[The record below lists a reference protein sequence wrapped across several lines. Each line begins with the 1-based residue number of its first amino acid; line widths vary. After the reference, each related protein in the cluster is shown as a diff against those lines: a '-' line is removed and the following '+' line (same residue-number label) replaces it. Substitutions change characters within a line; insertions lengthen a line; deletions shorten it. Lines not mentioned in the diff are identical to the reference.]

1 MLKMQK
7 CSVSQNG
14 SKFKPNTRVSNYIS
28 KYRFRKKGSLSVK
41 GEEHLLLPQI
51 LSSIWFKTHEGVAAV
66 AGMDWASGELWGFVL
81 TSQVEFISILQLKP
95 LVPGLWRSLTSM

>member
-14 SKFKPNTRVSNYIS
+14 SNFKPNTRISNYIS
-28 KYRFRKKGSLSVK
+28 KYRFRKKSSLTVK

-66 AGMDWASGELWGFVL
+66 AGMDWASGGLWVFAL
-81 TSQVEFISILQLKP
+81 TSQVECISILQLNP
-95 LVPGLWRSLTSM
+95 LVPGLWRSIASM